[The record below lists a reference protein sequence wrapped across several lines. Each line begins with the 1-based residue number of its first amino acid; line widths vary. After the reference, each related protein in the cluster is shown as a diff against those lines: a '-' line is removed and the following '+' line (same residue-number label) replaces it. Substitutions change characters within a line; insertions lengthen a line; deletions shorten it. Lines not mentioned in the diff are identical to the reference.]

1 MARARNLKPS
11 FFTNDK
17 LAELDPLGRLLFAG
31 LWTIADREG
40 RLEDRPKRIKAEI
53 LPYDDADADKL
64 LDDLA
69 SGGFILRYAVESQ
82 RCVQILAFSKHQ
94 DPHYKEKPSALPAPP
109 NHEDSGKTAG
119 GVDERVRQAVFD
131 RDSRKCVACGSTDD
145 LSLDHIVPRSAGGS
159 HDESNLQ
166 TLCRRCNSGKNNRIA
181 RSMIGRPLT
190 NDRPTSAVQPPT
202 LPPLIPDSPIPL
214 PDSKKVKNKP
224 SAPATPLPGW
234 LAAEDWERWRKHRGR
249 KAEGEAG
256 RLQIAKLDALRQ
268 QGHDPPAM
276 ISAAIES
283 GWATFYPPRA
293 PPMAINGSAAQ
304 GRAEVADFIFKR
316 GKHGSGEQK
325 PGAERDITGE
335 SERVA

>member
-53 LPYDDADADKL
+53 LPYDDADADRLL
-64 LDDLA
+64 LDLQA
-69 SGGFILRYAVESQ
+69 AGFIMRYSVNGGRFIQ
-82 RCVQILAFSKHQ
+82 VLAFTKHQ
-94 DPHYKEKPSALPAPP
+94 NPHVREGPSTIPAPDK
-109 NHEDSGKTAG
+109 HSA
-119 GVDERVRQAVFD
+119 
-131 RDSRKCVACGSTDD
+131 ST
-145 LSLDHIVPRSAGGS
+145 VPSP
-159 HDESNLQ
+159 EIQ
-166 TLCRRCNSGKNNRIA
+166 EPA
-181 RSMIGRPLT
+181 R
-190 NDRPTSAVQPPT
+190 
-202 LPPLIPDSPIPL
+202 LIPPSPIPL
-214 PDSKKVKNKP
+214 PDSKKVKSKP
-224 SAPATPLPGW
+224 SAPAAPLPEW

-256 RLQIAKLDALRQ
+256 RLQIAKLDTLRQ

-293 PPMAINGSAAQ
+293 PPMQLNGSAAQ

-316 GKHGSGEQK
+316 GRHGSGEQK

>member
-64 LDDLA
+64 LLDLQA
-69 SGGFILRYAVESQ
+69 AGFIMRYSVNGGRFIQ
-82 RCVQILAFSKHQ
+82 VLAFTKHQ
-94 DPHYKEKPSALPAPP
+94 NPHVREGPSTIPAPDK
-109 NHEDSGKTAG
+109 HSA
-119 GVDERVRQAVFD
+119 
-131 RDSRKCVACGSTDD
+131 ST
-145 LSLDHIVPRSAGGS
+145 VPSP
-159 HDESNLQ
+159 EIQ
-166 TLCRRCNSGKNNRIA
+166 EPA
-181 RSMIGRPLT
+181 R
-190 NDRPTSAVQPPT
+190 
-202 LPPLIPDSPIPL
+202 LIPPSPIPFL
-214 PDSKKVKNKP
+214 IPRRSKANRRHRLRRCL
-224 SAPATPLPGW
+224 SGW
-234 LAAEDWERWRKHRGR
+234 RPKIGKDGESTAAAKR
-249 KAEGEAG
+249 KARPGG
-256 RLQIAKLDALRQ
+256 CRSPSSTRYGSR
-268 QGHDPPAM
+268 GHDPPAM

-293 PPMAINGSAAQ
+293 PPMQLNGSAAQ

-316 GKHGSGEQK
+316 GRHGSGEQK